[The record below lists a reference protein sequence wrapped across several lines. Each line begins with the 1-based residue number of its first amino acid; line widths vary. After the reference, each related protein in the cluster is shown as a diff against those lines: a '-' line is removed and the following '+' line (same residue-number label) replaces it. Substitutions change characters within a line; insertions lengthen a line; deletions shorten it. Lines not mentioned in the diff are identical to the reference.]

1 MRVAL
6 QAALPSA
13 GALVGEH
20 IGWALARQLGRP
32 DCRHGCL
39 GSDR

>member
-6 QAALPSA
+6 QTALPSA

-20 IGWALARQLGRP
+20 IGWALAP
-32 DCRHGCL
+32 AVA
-39 GSDR
+39 